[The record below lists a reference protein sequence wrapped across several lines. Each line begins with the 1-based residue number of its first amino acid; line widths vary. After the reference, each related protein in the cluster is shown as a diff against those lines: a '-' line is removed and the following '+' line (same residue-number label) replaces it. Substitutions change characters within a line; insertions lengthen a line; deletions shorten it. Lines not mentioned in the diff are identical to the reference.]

1 MLGTHRGSI
10 SWVSTILLAIGV
22 ILIGYAAVAVGPQL
36 DSGGASGWWAL
47 GIGAVFAV
55 VSPYLYIIGIS
66 LRHTTTSE
74 VVASVAIAALFF
86 ISYLVWTT
94 PVSDPV
100 IFRPALINFGCAVL
114 WLGSTIFCAFR
125 RGSRVGI
132 KI

>member
-1 MLGTHRGSI
+1 MLGAHRGSI

-22 ILIGYAAVAVGPQL
+22 ILMGYAAVDFSSQL
-36 DSGGASGWWAL
+36 DSGVAAGWWAL

-55 VSPYLYIIGIS
+55 VSPCLYIIGVS

-86 ISYLVWTT
+86 VSYLVWTT
-94 PVSDPV
+94 PVSGPV
-100 IFRPALINFGCAVL
+100 IFHPALINFGCAVL
-114 WLGSTIFCAFR
+114 WLGVTAFCAFKR
-125 RGSRVGI
+125 DSRAGI